1 MPPSSAPRHQ
11 DLIAF
16 IRSLPEEQQLALT
29 QDAPDFTLDCMRK
42 LVDLALARAIPTVGC
57 VPCGCREVGGGGG
70 GEDDGWVR

>member
-1 MPPSSAPRHQ
+1 VCVCVWVCVCVCVCADHVPSSTPRPQ

-57 VPCGCREVGGGGG
+57 VRV
-70 GEDDGWVR
+70 